1 MTYKLSVILFLCMV
15 STQYINCNYIIKG
28 KIIFEGEP
36 PKELPKGSTL
46 TVKVEDTSLMDAPS
60 KVLNK
65 TETTIAEYKKE
76 DGLTYSVIIDHAA
89 IPNGINSVPDISV
102 SLCFFELI
110 IIF

>member
-1 MTYKLSVILFLCMV
+1 
-15 STQYINCNYIIKG
+15 
-28 KIIFEGEP
+28 
-36 PKELPKGSTL
+36 
-46 TVKVEDTSLMDAPS
+46 MDAPS

-65 TETTIAEYKKE
+65 TETTITEYKKE

-110 IIF
+110 IIFYKLSLLSVSPLTRIFRNNAFDVFCCVCATS